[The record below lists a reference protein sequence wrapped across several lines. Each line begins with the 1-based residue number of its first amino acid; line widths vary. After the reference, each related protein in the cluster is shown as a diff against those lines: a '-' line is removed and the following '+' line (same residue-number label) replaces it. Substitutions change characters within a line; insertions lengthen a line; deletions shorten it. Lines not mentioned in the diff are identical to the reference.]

1 MTFIIQMGSIVANVL
16 CEVMLGLIETNSINL
31 RPLSQERIKTR
42 ACSRGPCLKI
52 FHVSFNPLLHF
63 QNDKL
68 APKTFG
74 FQHQGDPNFAGGFGG
89 TPRGPPDAENRRF
102 SELTCDSE
110 NEVKG

>member
-68 APKTFG
+68 APKTEG
-74 FQHQGDPNFAGGFGG
+74 FRHQGDPSGVPPNPPAKFEHQFAGGFGG
-89 TPRGPPDAENRRF
+89 IP
-102 SELTCDSE
+102 
-110 NEVKG
+110 